1 MNFVSFLFSRPL
13 CTIKSKIVEQP
24 KWWKCSLCELV
35 GFVGS
40 ACKSDSISWA
50 HLIFTKIQHNLRAL
64 CYVTKYACVMTKMV
78 RLFPI
83 YVQPFFPCK
92 TFSLNILTS
101 IYIFIETIVFPKAS
115 LCDDD
120 GMHFVSRVMHKL
132 NKTSICLCINLNIK

>member
-1 MNFVSFLFSRPL
+1 MNFVWFLFSRPL

-24 KWWKCSLCELV
+24 KWWKCSL
-35 GFVGS
+35 FVNWLS
-40 ACKSDSISWA
+40 LLAQHANLIPFPE

-132 NKTSICLCINLNIK
+132 KKTSICLCINLNIK